1 MTMFGATKGGR
12 SADTIRMS
20 GLGIGTSVGLG
31 ALIGAMLRAPGASTA
46 EYIAT
51 LLFYGLLSG
60 GIFEL
65 YRFAFTWKHPFSR

>member
-1 MTMFGATKGGR
+1 MR
-12 SADTIRMS
+12 V
-20 GLGIGTSVGLG
+20 GI
-31 ALIGAMLRAPGASTA
+31 A

-51 LLFYGLLSG
+51 FVFYALLSG